1 MELALGPIDICFY
14 SGSNWSSFK
23 LGFVTNRDGGAAR
36 RESAIRG
43 SFKSEHLI
51 EAVGTEN
58 TADVAIINGKTYH
71 GRIVRGLDGDH
82 VLSAL
87 QVAARHEYQDTLRQQ
102 KRNAVKAAADVEA
115 SNHADGPQPTA
126 NGNGGAPAAEPVAA

>member
-71 GRIVRGLDGDH
+71 GRVVQGLDGPH
-82 VLSAL
+82 VLTAL
-87 QVAARHEYQDTLRQQ
+87 QVAARHEYQNTLKQQ
-102 KRNAVKAAADVEA
+102 KRNAVKAAADVEI
-115 SNHADGPQPTA
+115 SNHADGAPAA
-126 NGNGGAPAAEPVAA
+126 NGNGTTPPAEPVAA